1 MLEHLFENHT
11 RVQSDL
17 LIFVALESSE
27 YYIWL
32 GCQILDGGKPGSN
45 LSTKKKGEYLCDV
58 LSRLEFK
65 SGNMSD
71 EMIE

>member
-1 MLEHLFENHT
+1 MLEHLFEDHT
-11 RVQSDL
+11 RVQCDF

-27 YYIWL
+27 YDIWL
-32 GCQILDGGKPGSN
+32 GRQILDGGESRTD
-45 LSTKKKGEYLCDV
+45 LSTKKKGEYLGDI